1 MKNLL
6 MVSAALAVLLGTPA
20 LAADMPVKAP
30 PPPAP
35 VWSWTGFYIG
45 ADAGYAWNQGT
56 GGRTCVNPAGMAF
69 GSGCTLNIENSIIS
83 QRGGL
88 VGGEAGYNIQSGIF
102 LAGIE
107 TDIQWSDIKASATAQ
122 LGSLASPTCCYL
134 ASANMDWFGT
144 TRFRVGFLP
153 TQSLLLYITGGA
165 IYGHES
171 VSGVTNFIT
180 SGFIYPAT
188 ASTVRGGVIGGA
200 GLEYAFNWNLS
211 AKVEGL
217 VYDMGNINAV
227 FACPAG
233 ATTCTPGFREG
244 GTFAARGV
252 IARAGLNW
260 HFGGPVVA
268 NY

>member
-56 GGRTCVNPAGMAF
+56 GGRTCVNPAGVAF

-107 TDIQWSDIKASATAQ
+107 TDIQWSDIKASRH
-122 LGSLASPTCCYL
+122 S
-134 ASANMDWFGT
+134 SA
-144 TRFRVGFLP
+144 GFP
-153 TQSLLLYITGGA
+153 GEPDLLLSRKCQ
-165 IYGHES
+165 H
-171 VSGVTNFIT
+171 
-180 SGFIYPAT
+180 
-188 ASTVRGGVIGGA
+188 
-200 GLEYAFNWNLS
+200 
-211 AKVEGL
+211 GL
-217 VYDMGNINAV
+217 VWHDTLPRWISADSEPSPLHHG
-227 FACPAG
+227 
-233 ATTCTPGFREG
+233 R
-244 GTFAARGV
+244 RDL
-252 IARAGLNW
+252 RA
-260 HFGGPVVA
+260 
-268 NY
+268 